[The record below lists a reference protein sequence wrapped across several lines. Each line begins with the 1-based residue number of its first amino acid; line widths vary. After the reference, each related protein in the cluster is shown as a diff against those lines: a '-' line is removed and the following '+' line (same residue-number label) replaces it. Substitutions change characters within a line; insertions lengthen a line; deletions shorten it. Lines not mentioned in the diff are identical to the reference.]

1 MDPSAA
7 QELLGGASSPVVGAS
22 SNNAAAAAAMVTNG
36 ANGAGA
42 GSALSSSSIA
52 SSSSGADPVQRE
64 INSRK
69 NSISISQAHTDT
81 EPPQLP
87 QRRCFVTV
95 GATAG
100 FRDLIAEVST
110 PAFLATLARLGF
122 GRLDVQGGP
131 DADFFR
137 DRINNL
143 SEAERQGLTIRW
155 FGLAASLE
163 EYFLACRGERDVRLA
178 GCVIS
183 HAGKFD
189 PISSQTLASYRL
201 MFPPRQRNCYRGAGR
216 RCATDCRRECDTDGQ
231 SPT

>member
-1 MDPSAA
+1 MDPSAT
-7 QELLGGASSPVVGAS
+7 QDLLGGASSRVVGAS
-22 SNNAAAAAAMVTNG
+22 SNNAAAAAVMVTNG

-42 GSALSSSSIA
+42 GSAP
-52 SSSSGADPVQRE
+52 SSGADPVQRE
-64 INSRK
+64 INRQK

-87 QRRCFVTV
+87 PRRCFVTV

-110 PAFLATLARLGF
+110 PGFLATLARLGF
-122 GRLDVQGGP
+122 GRLDVQCGP
-131 DADFFR
+131 DTDFFR

-163 EYFLACRGERDVRLA
+163 EYFLACRSERDVRLA

-189 PISSQTLASYRL
+189 LISSQTLASYRL